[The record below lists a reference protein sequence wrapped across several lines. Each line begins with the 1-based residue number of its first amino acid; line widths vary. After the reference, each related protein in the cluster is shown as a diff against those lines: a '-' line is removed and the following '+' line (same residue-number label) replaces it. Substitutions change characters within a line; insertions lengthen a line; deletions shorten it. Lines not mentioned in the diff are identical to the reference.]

1 MTGIER
7 ILKRA
12 VERAASN
19 EKLVL
24 TLFVALFLVTWFL
37 GV

>member
-19 EKLVL
+19 EKLWL
-24 TLFVALFLVTWFL
+24 ALFVVMFLVTWFL